1 MKTIEQEGVVEKKP
15 SVPSS
20 SRGSSS
26 MDADFFDDFQSGF
39 SMYKGGNQ
47 TSESKSMNWGSFDSG
62 TKDRSG
68 GGSKGWT
75 DQEPR
80 RASSPQRRSSPVRN
94 ASSRQSRE
102 PTSSASGD
110 EAQKKFGSAKAISSD
125 QFFQDANS
133 NDVSIKNACLKPI
146 FYADILQWERKS
158 NLQRFEGSS
167 SISSSDYFNNGQQP
181 PRGGSSSGGSG
192 GYQPSMQSPDLD
204 DMKESVRQGVTKVA
218 GKLSNLANGVMN
230 SFQVST
236 LLDFFVLC
244 V

>member
-68 GGSKGWT
+68 GSSKGWT

-80 RASSPQRRSSPVRN
+80 RGSSPQRRSSPVRN
-94 ASSRQSRE
+94 ASSRQ

-133 NDVSIKNACLKPI
+133 NDVSTKMPVWNQF

-181 PRGGSSSGGSG
+181 PRGGSSSSG

-230 SFQVST
+230 SFQVNN
-236 LLDFFVLC
+236 LLHFVVLC

>member
-1 MKTIEQEGVVEKKP
+1 LIFSGISHSAISDMKTIEQEGVVEKKP

-68 GGSKGWT
+68 GSSSSNSKGWT

-80 RASSPQRRSSPVRN
+80 RAPSPQRRSSPVRN
-94 ASSRQSRE
+94 SSSRQSRE

-133 NDVSIKNACLKPI
+133 NDATVKDAHLKP
-146 FYADILQWERKS
+146 
-158 NLQRFEGSS
+158 NL
-167 SISSSDYFNNGQQP
+167 YFNN
-181 PRGGSSSGGSG
+181 
-192 GYQPSMQSPDLD
+192 L
-204 DMKESVRQGVTKVA
+204 VFAV
-218 GKLSNLANGVMN
+218 GKKIKSAAI
-230 SFQVST
+230 
-236 LLDFFVLC
+236 
-244 V
+244 

>member
-1 MKTIEQEGVVEKKP
+1 MDKKP
-15 SVPSS
+15 TVPSS

-26 MDADFFDDFQSGF
+26 MESDFFDDFQSGF

-47 TSESKSMNWGSFDSG
+47 TSESKSMNWGSFDNGS
-62 TKDRSG
+62 KDRSG
-68 GGSKGWT
+68 GSSSKGWT

-80 RASSPQRRSSPVRN
+80 RASSPQRRSSPVRSS
-94 ASSRQSRE
+94 SSRQSRE

-133 NDVSIKNACLKPI
+133 NDVSTSCPMKFIQILKCS
-146 FYADILQWERKS
+146 ILQWERKT

-167 SISSSDYFNNGQQP
+167 SISSSDYFNNGQPTQ
-181 PRGGSSSGGSG
+181 RGSSSSNSGG

-236 LLDFFVLC
+236 LL
-244 V
+244 

>member
-133 NDVSIKNACLKPI
+133 NDVSTKNACLKPI
-146 FYADILQWERKS
+146 FYTDI
-158 NLQRFEGSS
+158 FVC
-167 SISSSDYFNNGQQP
+167 
-181 PRGGSSSGGSG
+181 SG
-192 GYQPSMQSPDLD
+192 
-204 DMKESVRQGVTKVA
+204 KESQICSDLKVPRAFPLQTILTTASSRHEEAAAAAAVEATSRRCSRQIWT
-218 GKLSNLANGVMN
+218 
-230 SFQVST
+230 T
-236 LLDFFVLC
+236 
-244 V
+244 

>member
-1 MKTIEQEGVVEKKP
+1 MEKKP

-47 TSESKSMNWGSFDSG
+47 TNESKSMNWGSFDSG

-133 NDVSIKNACLKPI
+133 NDVSEKNFPFETRFFTLI
-146 FYADILQWERKS
+146 FC
-158 NLQRFEGSS
+158 
-167 SISSSDYFNNGQQP
+167 
-181 PRGGSSSGGSG
+181 SG
-192 GYQPSMQSPDLD
+192 
-204 DMKESVRQGVTKVA
+204 KESQICRDLKVPRAFPLQTILTTASSRHEEAAAAAAVEATSRRCSRQIWT
-218 GKLSNLANGVMN
+218 
-230 SFQVST
+230 T
-236 LLDFFVLC
+236 
-244 V
+244 